1 MPSLKHGESSN
12 LSTVLLKEAVS
23 PSVVRLT
30 LNRPERCNAFST
42 ELLRALNEELDFLA
56 SDGAVRTLVLSA
68 VGENFCGGLDFYEA
82 VQSDGDVRLMSS
94 LVVEILAKL
103 RRLPQVVI
111 VAAHGAARGGGA
123 ALLVAADFVVAADD
137 LTIGFPEVRRGLEP
151 LLLFPLL
158 RRKIGGSALRELLLT
173 GQPIDAAESLRIGLV
188 QRIVPRDEANRQAEL
203 LTEEI
208 LQGDAAAVRTA
219 KEVILAHETALYG
232 PLEEEFALALE
243 PHLISWQSDAARKGV
258 ATFMEKHEHR

>member
-1 MPSLKHGESSN
+1 MPLFKRGESNN
-12 LSTVLLKEAVS
+12 LSTILLKEAVS

-42 ELLRALNEELDFLA
+42 ELLRALNEELDFLVG
-56 SDGAVRTLVLSA
+56 DDVVRVLILSA
-68 VGENFCGGLDFYEA
+68 VGKNFCGGLDFYEA
-82 VQSDGDVRLMSS
+82 VHSDDAVRLMSS
-94 LVVEILAKL
+94 LVVGILAKL

-158 RRKIGGSALRELLLT
+158 RRKIGASTLRELLLT

-203 LTEEI
+203 LAEEI
-208 LQGDAAAVRTA
+208 LQGDADAVRTA

-243 PHLISWQSDAARKGV
+243 SHLISWQSEPAQKGIV
-258 ATFMEKHEHR
+258 AFLEKRERH